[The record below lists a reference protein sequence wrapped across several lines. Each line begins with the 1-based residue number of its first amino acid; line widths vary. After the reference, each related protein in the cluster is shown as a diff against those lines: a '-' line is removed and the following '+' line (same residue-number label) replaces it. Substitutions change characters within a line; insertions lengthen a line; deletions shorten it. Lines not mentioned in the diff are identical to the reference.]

1 MARLSDMPQV
11 FRSVGIIP
19 FAKRVWGEVLDDDLF
34 TWASAL
40 AYSWLLAVFPF
51 LIFLLTLVPHLPD
64 RIQHGAEEEVKEFV
78 YTAAPSPEA
87 AETLWDATYN
97 NRYNI
102 LHRKEGKLLP
112 RLLGLALAMWAA
124 SAGMSM
130 TLSAL
135 DKCYD
140 LNRGRPFYQQRAM
153 SIGLTAVAI
162 VLMVFVVSLLPVGTI
177 FSHWLVE
184 SGRVAKHS
192 PALLTFNVLRF
203 VLSAFFLLTVLAL
216 IYHFGPSIRHHFV
229 FITPGALFSVT
240 VWLTLGYLFRLYVV
254 KWGKYNQTY
263 GAVGGVA
270 VLLFFFYIDA
280 LVLLV
285 GAEIDSEV
293 DFEVLKVRRGTR
305 DFSKAEDL
313 SVAPPTAI

>member
-1 MARLSDMPQV
+1 MARLSDMPRV
-11 FRSVGIIP
+11 VRSVGVMP
-19 FAKRVWGEVLDDDLF
+19 FMRRVWGEVLDDDLF

-51 LIFLLTLVPHLPD
+51 LIFLLTLVPHLPE
-64 RIQHGAEEEVKEFV
+64 RIQHGAEQEVREMV

-87 AETLWDATYN
+87 AQTIWDNIYN
-97 NRYNI
+97 NIDNI
-102 LHRKEGKLLP
+102 LHRKEGKVLP
-112 RLLGLALAMWAA
+112 RLLGLALALWAA
-124 SAGMSM
+124 SGGMSM

-140 LNRGRPFYQQRAM
+140 LERGRPYYQQRAM
-153 SIGLTAVAI
+153 SVGLTLVAM
-162 VLMVFVVSLLPVGTI
+162 VLMVGVVSLLPVGTL
-177 FSHWLVE
+177 FSHWLVT
-184 SGRVAKHS
+184 SGKVAKHS

-203 VLSAFFLLTVLAL
+203 VLSVVFLLSVLAL
-216 IYHFGPSIRHHFV
+216 IYHFGPSIRHRFV
-229 FITPGALFSVT
+229 WVTPGALFSVA
-240 VWLTLGYLFRLYVV
+240 VWLTLGFLFRLYVV
-254 KWGKYNQTY
+254 KWGRYNQTY

-270 VLLFFFYIDA
+270 VLLLFFYIDA

-305 DFSKAEDL
+305 DFSRAEDF

>member
-1 MARLSDMPQV
+1 MAHLSDMPRV
-11 FRSVGIIP
+11 FRSVGLVP
-19 FAKRVWGEVLDDDLF
+19 FAKRVWGEILDDDLF

-51 LIFLLTLVPHLPD
+51 LIFLLTLVPHLPE
-64 RIQHGAEEEVKEFV
+64 RIQQGAEDEVHKMV
-78 YTAAPSPEA
+78 DTAAPSPEA
-87 AETLWDATYN
+87 AQTLWDATYN

-102 LHRKEGKLLP
+102 LHRKEGKGLP
-112 RLLGLALAMWAA
+112 RLLGLGLALWAA
-124 SAGMSM
+124 SGGMSM

-140 LNRGRPFYQQRAM
+140 LQRGRPFYQQRVMSVALTVVAM
-153 SIGLTAVAI
+153 
-162 VLMVFVVSLLPVGTI
+162 VLMVCVISLLPVGTLT
-177 FSHWLVE
+177 SHWLVA
-184 SGRVAKHS
+184 SGRLAKHS

-203 VLSAFFLLTVLAL
+203 VLSVVFLLSVLAL
-216 IYHFGPSIRHHFV
+216 IYHFGPSIRHRFV
-229 FITPGALFSVT
+229 FLTPGAVFSVT
-240 VWLTLGYLFRLYVV
+240 VWLTLGFLFRLYVV

-270 VLLFFFYIDA
+270 VLLLFFYIDA

-293 DFEVLKVRRGTR
+293 DFEVLKIRRGTR

-313 SVAPPTAI
+313 SVAPPTDI